1 MIDLIDIYQDRLAL
15 LNKSH
20 VTEMTQRTR
29 LELENEQVSQEELEE
44 SIQVGS
50 VAIHRHF

>member
-1 MIDLIDIYQDRLAL
+1 M

-20 VTEMTQRTR
+20 VTEMTQKTR

-50 VAIHRHF
+50 VFSYDPAKTSLILFLLSIS